1 MSEENTSLNFL
12 DAKKRLLDK
21 TFAFFLQAPEREFDN
36 GVKLKGMFQ
45 AEFKANNISKNLV
58 DKLVKKD
65 ILKKAMI
72 KMKKG
77 GNLVFYVVN
86 KRLLK

>member
-1 MSEENTSLNFL
+1 MSEENTPLNFL
-12 DAKKRLLDK
+12 DAKKRLLDE
-21 TFAFFLQAPEREFDN
+21 TFAFFLQAPERQFDN
-36 GVKLKGMFQ
+36 DFKIRGLFQ
-45 AEFKANNISKNLV
+45 FEFKANNISKNLV
-58 DKLVKKD
+58 DKLVKKN

-72 KMKKG
+72 EMKEG